1 MSKGKNGNRP
11 DEEQAGAGGGKADA
25 AAGAV
30 AGFAPEKGREP
41 VFKAVIFDLDGTLI
55 DSKEDLADATN
66 RMLAAEGY
74 PLWPVEQYGLFLG
87 KGIRNLVCCAL
98 PPDKREDSVI
108 DRCRDLT
115 LADYAR
121 NCIVK
126 TRLYPGIAQ
135 VLDTLSASGVK
146 MAVLSNKPH
155 EVVLTIMDRLFGRW
169 HFVRAVGAGAGLP
182 MKPDPEAVAVLCREM
197 GVSASEVLYVGD
209 SDVDMFTAR
218 AAGVKALGVEW
229 GFRGRE
235 ELERSGAWQIA
246 GRAEGILRVCFGEPA

>member
-1 MSKGKNGNRP
+1 MSKGKSGNRP

-30 AGFAPEKGREP
+30 AGLVPEKGREP

-126 TRLYPGIAQ
+126 TR
-135 VLDTLSASGVK
+135 
-146 MAVLSNKPH
+146 PH